1 MTDQEKLNLL
11 LGAVDAAL
19 EQWARTTSVHADEMQ
34 RLADVR
40 LMIEDGQ

>member
-19 EQWARTTSVHADEMQ
+19 EQWARTTSVHAEMQ